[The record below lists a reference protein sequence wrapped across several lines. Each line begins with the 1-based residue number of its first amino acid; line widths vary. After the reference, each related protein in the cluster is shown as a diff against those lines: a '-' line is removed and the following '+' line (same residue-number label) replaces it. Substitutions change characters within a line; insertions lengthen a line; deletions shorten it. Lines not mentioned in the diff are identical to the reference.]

1 MAGVMTKLSAS
12 APTEASATHVTPALQ
27 RSFHEATGRQRVT
40 GMFDAG
46 TIHEFMPPADRITS
60 PHLPGLGLPVAF
72 DDGVAIGAAKLEGQ
86 IVFYAAQEPGFM
98 GGSVGEVHGAKLTGL
113 LLKAAQD
120 KPAGV
125 VLLWDTGGVRLHEAN
140 AGLIAISEIQ
150 RAVFTCREAK
160 VPVIVVS
167 GGANGC
173 YGGLGIVAR
182 CCDHIVMTEE
192 GRLSVSGP
200 EVIESQKGVEEF
212 DAKDRALVW
221 RTMGG
226 KHRYLIGEA
235 DAFAKDTM
243 ADLRR
248 AVSALLNKPVALDL
262 DAVRAEHAALG
273 RRLQRFGASKD
284 ALDIWGSLGVPEP
297 AGVPMLEPAAFTAM
311 ADGVRESSHA

>member
-1 MAGVMTKLSAS
+1 MTND
-12 APTEASATHVTPALQ
+12 PIDTPAAAAVPTPDAA
-27 RSFHEATGRQRVT
+27 RSFYEATARQRVR
-40 GMFDAG
+40 GLFDAG
-46 TIHEFMPPADRITS
+46 SVSEWLPPSQRIVS
-60 PHLPGLGLPVAF
+60 PHLEQLGQPRAL
-72 DDGVAIGAAKLEGQ
+72 DDGVMIGRATLAGRPVLFAAE
-86 IVFYAAQEPGFM
+86 EPGFM

-113 LLKAAQD
+113 LERAARD
-120 KPAGV
+120 RPAAV
-125 VLLWDTGGVRLHEAN
+125 VLLLDTGGVRLHEAN

-150 RAVFTCREAK
+150 RAVFSARAAG

-235 DAFAKDTM
+235 DGFARDTM
-243 ADLRR
+243 DDLRQ
-248 AVSALLNKPVALDL
+248 AVAAFFDRPVPLTLEAME
-262 DAVRAEHAALG
+262 REHAALG
-273 RRLQRFGASKD
+273 RRLERFGASPD
-284 ALDIWGSLGVPEP
+284 AVDIWSGLGVAEP
-297 AGVPMLEPAAFTAM
+297 RQLPLLDTAAFTAL
-311 ADGVRESSHA
+311 ADHVKERSDA

>member
-1 MAGVMTKLSAS
+1 MTSD
-12 APTEASATHVTPALQ
+12 PIDTPAAAAVLSPNTT
-27 RSFHEATGRQRVT
+27 RSFYEATARQRVR
-40 GMFDAG
+40 GLFDAG
-46 TIHEFMPPADRITS
+46 SVSEWLPPSQRVVS
-60 PHLPGLGLPVAF
+60 PHLEQLGLPRAL
-72 DDGVAIGAAKLEGQ
+72 DDGVMIGRATLAGRPVLFAAE
-86 IVFYAAQEPGFM
+86 EPGFM

-113 LLKAAQD
+113 LERAARD
-120 KPAGV
+120 RPAAV
-125 VLLWDTGGVRLHEAN
+125 VLLLDTGGVRLHEAN

-150 RAVFTCREAK
+150 RAVFSARAAG

-226 KHRYLIGEA
+226 KHRYLIGEV
-235 DAFAKDTM
+235 DGFARDTM
-243 ADLRR
+243 DDLKQ
-248 AVSALLNKPVALDL
+248 AVAAFIDEPVPLTLEAME
-262 DAVRAEHAALG
+262 REHAALG
-273 RRLQRFGASKD
+273 RRLERFGASPD
-284 ALDIWGSLGVPEP
+284 AVDIWSGLGVAEP
-297 AGVPMLEPAAFTAM
+297 RQLPLLDTAAFTAI
-311 ADGVRESSHA
+311 ADHVKERSDV